1 MTTGSSAATVD
12 VNGPV
17 VGVLTTQIYCRPDCR
32 PGRSPSLENCVP
44 FPSTG
49 AARDASFR
57 ACKKCAPDQVA
68 PTDRRRAPSIEVSY
82 AVGMTPV
89 GFAIV
94 SATPRGICGLD
105 LLESEDAS
113 PGLERFRRVRPRA
126 SFRPDSALA
135 SVFPRVIDY
144 LAEGRPWD
152 DLPLDLDGTPF
163 QLRVWQGLMAIPR
176 GTTTTYGGLARSL
189 GLPTGAARAVGT
201 ACGSNRVSLLVPC
214 HRVVRSGGGLGGY
227 FWGLDRKRLL
237 LDLEASNGVS
247 PTSHPSEP

>member
-1 MTTGSSAATVD
+1 
-12 VNGPV
+12 
-17 VGVLTTQIYCRPDCR
+17 
-32 PGRSPSLENCVP
+32 
-44 FPSTG
+44 
-49 AARDASFR
+49 
-57 ACKKCAPDQVA
+57 
-68 PTDRRRAPSIEVSY
+68 
-82 AVGMTPV
+82 
-89 GFAIV
+89 
-94 SATPRGICGLD
+94 
-105 LLESEDAS
+105 
-113 PGLERFRRVRPRA
+113 VRPRA